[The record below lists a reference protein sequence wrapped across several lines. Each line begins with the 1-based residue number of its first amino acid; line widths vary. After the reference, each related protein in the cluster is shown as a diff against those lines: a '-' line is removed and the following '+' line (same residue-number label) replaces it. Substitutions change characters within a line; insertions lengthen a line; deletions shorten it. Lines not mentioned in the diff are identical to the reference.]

1 MQKRIL
7 CFVIIGLLSSN
18 IYGQYTY
25 EANQPL
31 YDLHD
36 NANNFQGELA
46 YEVVDD
52 GISPAIDLSFN
63 FSFYG
68 STFTQARMAT
78 NGCLHFGNSGSYCSD
93 YTPDPINGQ
102 HTYTL
107 YPFWT
112 DLIRDNNSRMKSWGD
127 SSKMIF
133 GWYRMR
139 EYNRNSDNSFE
150 VILWNNNSFDFRY
163 RELDIINHDVL
174 IGEVGSNQN
183 NSYTYLYHDE
193 CNTGTTN
200 SSSCVSQNWNAT
212 SSNTLL
218 ENGGS
223 LYGSGSGNGIDC
235 SNPLNDSSCAGYA
248 EAYLAQ
254 QCNLNALYST
264 DCSGYEEALRD
275 FECDQDPQYSPTCSG
290 YIPEILGIFVIQ
302 NDSMDVETF
311 QITEDEVILYSE
323 PFEDFGEEE
332 LFDDFFD
339 FDDFTDDEIFIDP
352 IIDVLDTFDPLI
364 ESISVVNNV
373 DVIDVF
379 DADELVEVFT
389 RNEIL
394 EDIEEIIEEE
404 QIEEIIQEI
413 IEEEVIEEL
422 LVEEDVEEQIEE
434 LLEEE
439 IVEEVVETF
448 EENPKGNSISRALR
462 VVAQTMRTATDSY
475 TTQNNIGNTEVSQ
488 GGGISTSSS
497 PSISDQI
504 LSANVQNN
512 TVLQMSG
519 GSDTIGGTSITITP
533 LATLDGSIM
542 SDVQTS
548 DLQGQILSATSSVM
562 TSSEADQIADQI
574 IENNLKQEQEEMEE
588 EQQQSGEYADQT
600 TFVAYLGFVPGFDR
614 YKDVTIPDQS
624 LWYESKIIYSD
635 ANIDDNTGAYY
646 NLTNTS
652 INKMQT
658 ILQSQVN
665 L

>member
-7 CFVIIGLLSSN
+7 CFVVIGLFSSSLLS
-18 IYGQYTY
+18 QYTY

-63 FSFYG
+63 FTFYG
-68 STFTQARMAT
+68 STFSQARMAT
-78 NGCLHFGNSGSYCSD
+78 NGCLHFGDSGSYCND
-93 YTPDPINGQ
+93 YTPDPLNGQ

-183 NSYTYLYHDE
+183 NSYTYLFHDE

-200 SSSCVSQNWNAT
+200 SNSCVNQNWNAT
-212 SSNTLL
+212 SFNTSL

-223 LYGSGSGNGIDC
+223 LYGSGSGNGVDC
-235 SNPLNDSSCAGYA
+235 SNPLNDSSCPGYSA
-248 EAYLAQ
+248 AYLAQ
-254 QCNLNALYST
+254 QCNINALYST
-264 DCSGYEEALRD
+264 ECSGYEQALRD
-275 FECDQDPQYSPTCSG
+275 FECDQDSQYSPTCTG
-290 YIPEILGIFVIQ
+290 YIPEVIAVLVTQ
-302 NDSMDVETF
+302 SGFDEPETY
-311 QITEDEVILYSE
+311 QITEEEIISFTE
-323 PFEDFGEEE
+323 PFEDFVEEDV
-332 LFDDFFD
+332 FDDFDFD
-339 FDDFTDDEIFIDP
+339 FFSDDELFIDP
-352 IIDVLDTFDPLI
+352 IIDVLDTYDPII
-364 ESISVVNNV
+364 ESVSIVSNV
-373 DVIDVF
+373 DVVDIF
-379 DADELVEVFT
+379 DAEELIEVFAQ
-389 RNEIL
+389 NEIL
-394 EDIEEIIEEE
+394 EDIEEILEEE
-404 QIEEIIQEI
+404 VVEEIIQEI

-422 LVEEDVEEQIEE
+422 IAEEEVEEQIEE
-434 LLEEE
+434 ILDEELIEE
-439 IVEEVVETF
+439 IVETF

-462 VVAQTMRTATDSY
+462 VVAQTLRTASDSY
-475 TTQNNIGNTEVSQ
+475 TTQNNAGNTEVNQ
-488 GGGISTSSS
+488 TGGISTSSS

-512 TVLQMSG
+512 TVLQMSDG
-519 GSDTIGGTSITITP
+519 ADVIGGTSITITP
-533 LATLDGSIM
+533 LVTLDDSIM
-542 SDVQTS
+542 SDVQIS
-548 DLQGQILSATSSVM
+548 DIQGQILSATSNVM

-574 IENNLKQEQEEMEE
+574 VANNLKQEQEDMEQ
-588 EQQQSGEYADQT
+588 EQQESGEYADQT
-600 TFVAYLGFVPGFDR
+600 AFVAYLGYVPGFDR
-614 YKDVTIPDQS
+614 YKDISIPKQN
-624 LWYESKIIYSD
+624 LWYESRIIYSD
-635 ANIDDNTGAYY
+635 AKIDDNSGAYY
-646 NLTNTS
+646 NLSNTS
-652 INKMQT
+652 IDKMQN
-658 ILQSQVN
+658 IIDEQVD

>member
-7 CFVIIGLLSSN
+7 CLVLVGLLSSN
-18 IYGQYTY
+18 VLGQYTY

-174 IGEVGSNQN
+174 IGEVGSNKN

-200 SSSCVSQNWNAT
+200 SSSCVNQNWNAT
-212 SSNTLL
+212 SFNTLL

-235 SNPLNDSSCAGYA
+235 SNPLNDSSCEGYA

-254 QCNLNALYST
+254 QCGLNALYST

-302 NDSMDVETF
+302 NDSTDVETF

-323 PFEDFGEEE
+323 PFEDFNEEE
-332 LFDDFFD
+332 VFEDFFH
-339 FDDFTDDEIFIDP
+339 FDDFTDDEIFLDP
-352 IIDVLDTFDPLI
+352 IIDVFDTFDPLV
-364 ESISVVNNV
+364 ENISVVNNV
-373 DVIDVF
+373 DIIDVF
-379 DADELVEVFT
+379 DAEELVEVFT

-394 EDIEEIIEEE
+394 EDLEEIIEEE

-413 IEEEVIEEL
+413 IEEEVVEEL
-422 LVEEDVEEQIEE
+422 LVEEDIEEQIEE

-462 VVAQTMRTATDSY
+462 VVAQTMRTASDSY
-475 TTQNNIGNTEVSQ
+475 TTQNNIGNNEVNQS
-488 GGGISTSSS
+488 GGISTSSS

-504 LSANVQNN
+504 LSASVQNN
-512 TVLQMSG
+512 TVLQMSD
-519 GSDTIGGTSITITP
+519 GSGPIGGTSITITP
-533 LATLDGSIM
+533 LATLDDSVM
-542 SDVQTS
+542 SDVQIN
-548 DLQGQILSATSSVM
+548 DIQGQILSATSNVM

-574 IENNLKQEQEEMEE
+574 IANNIKQEQEDMEE
-588 EQQQSGEYADQT
+588 EQQQSGEYADET
-600 TFVAYLGFVPGFDR
+600 AFVAYLGYVPGFDR
-614 YKDVTIPDQS
+614 YRDVSIPDQN

-635 ANIDDNTGAYY
+635 SKIDDNTGAYY
-646 NLTNTS
+646 NLASTS
-652 INKMQT
+652 INKMQN
-658 ILQSQVN
+658 ILDEQVS